1 MPYWNTAF
9 RNNACRNTACRNSAD
24 PSQRQTYGYLPS
36 LRASPP
42 LEHIYCLVTDAHM
55 CEQLAQGYCLKAE
68 RLGIEPQPSSRKSKA
83 LTIRPTYTTRPPPHR
98 IRAMGLDE
106 SLQNDAKCTTFFS
119 FISHCTIA
127 TVLW

>member
-1 MPYWNTAF
+1 MPVGILPVGTVP
-9 RNNACRNTACRNSAD
+9 T
-24 PSQRQTYGYLPS
+24 PPQRQTYGYVPS

-106 SLQNDAKCTTFFS
+106 SLQNDAKCTTVVS